1 MLAAPIARELR
12 GDLPCVRCKYNL
24 KGLTVRG
31 MCPEC
36 GTSVRTTLLAVVDPL
51 AKELRP
57 IRHAALT
64 GAGIAIWATSALLA
78 VLCVWFLRAEDFLSR
93 PSGASPALWLAYGV
107 VAFAGLSGLAA
118 IVLINPHDGIPRRQR
133 WAATLGVVGYV
144 PLCLFLYYLHVRWDH
159 SNRPPY
165 GYQAEILPER
175 LVLRLCISLLLV
187 SILLLLRPNA
197 RLLSGRWV
205 LMRLGA
211 VDRQTMF
218 AMTLVIAL
226 WCLGD
231 LLRFLFAFFQGTLA
245 DVLRFTGTSLVV
257 VGSLLF
263 TVGLASLVLECW
275 RLRPIIAQPP
285 LDLDDLTANREPAPP
300 HAASTIPVR

>member
-1 MLAAPIARELR
+1 
-12 GDLPCVRCKYNL
+12 
-24 KGLTVRG
+24 

-36 GTSVRTTLLAVVDPL
+36 GTSVRTTLLAVIDPM

-57 IRHAALT
+57 IHHPALVGT
-64 GAGIAIWATSALLA
+64 GLAIWATGALLA
-78 VLCVWFLRAEDFLSR
+78 VLCVWFLRAEDFLGR
-93 PSGASPALWLAYGV
+93 PRAASPVAFLAYGV
-107 VAFAGLSGLAA
+107 VAFTALSGFAA
-118 IVLINPHDGIPRRQR
+118 LVLVHPHDGIPLRQR
-133 WAATLGVVGYV
+133 WSALLGVLAYV
-144 PLCLFLYYLHVRWDH
+144 PLCVFLFYLHVRWDG

-165 GYQAEILPER
+165 GYQSEILPER

-187 SILLLLRPNA
+187 AILLLLRPNA

-218 AMTLVIAL
+218 SMAMVIAL
-226 WCLGD
+226 WSVGD
-231 LLRFLFAFFQGTLA
+231 GLRYSFTLFQGTLA
-245 DVLRFTGTSLVV
+245 DVLRFAGTSSVV

-285 LDLDDLTANREPAPP
+285 LDLEELTSHREPATPQ
-300 HAASTIPVR
+300 AASTIPAR